1 MKIDLTE
8 KELKLLESHLDKYIE
23 KNHLNLDPN
32 FIVLYNNILDQHY
45 YSKVKELTK
54 WTTNLLTSKR
64 MS

>member
-23 KNHLNLDPN
+23 KNHLSLDPN

>member
-23 KNHLNLDPN
+23 KNHLSLDPN

-54 WTTNLLTSKR
+54 
-64 MS
+64 